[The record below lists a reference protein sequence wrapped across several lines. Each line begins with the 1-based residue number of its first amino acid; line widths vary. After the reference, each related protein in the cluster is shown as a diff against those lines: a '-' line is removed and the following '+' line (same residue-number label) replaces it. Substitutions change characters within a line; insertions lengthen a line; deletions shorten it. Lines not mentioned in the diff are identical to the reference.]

1 MIYILCSP
9 ILCLNI
15 LLNIIDKIDIRC
27 IELCQIY
34 SMTMFAWN
42 LH

>member
-1 MIYILCSP
+1 MVYVLCSP

-27 IELCQIY
+27 TELCQIY
-34 SMTMFAWN
+34 SMIMFAWN